1 MECEPI
7 YWILAT
13 KTYKKNVVAKFEEL
27 MASGRSKFQF
37 PEYKTPMDKEYHP
50 ELDDSEFLDPE
61 YMTRYQSMVGSLN
74 WVITLGR
81 FDIQYAVSTMARY
94 NSAPRPGHFKALIRV
109 FGYLKKFDKGRL
121 LIDPTLPEHEKYPY
135 DDLNSWQD
143 LYSDAVEE
151 IPPDAPIPKD

>member
-1 MECEPI
+1 M
-7 YWILAT
+7 
-13 KTYKKNVVAKFEEL
+13 
-27 MASGRSKFQF
+27 
-37 PEYKTPMDKEYHP
+37 
-50 ELDDSEFLDPE
+50 
-61 YMTRYQSMVGSLN
+61 N

-94 NSAPRPGHFKALIRV
+94 NSAPRSGHLKALIRV

-143 LYSDAVEE
+143 SIQMQWKRYPQMHLPQRDPNNKSQFGWML
-151 IPPDAPIPKD
+151 IMLGIK